1 MQDDAKKR
9 CVLIEHSIGTPV
21 GYTSGVLRC
30 AALAHPS
37 INARYDIQ
45 CRALSSDEY
54 PFETQ
59 GTVHNRK
66 DNALLCEILALA
78 PDVVGLSV
86 FSWNISFFSRF
97 TKMLR
102 LMAPECKIIWGGK
115 LPTNDFRRLAVENP
129 SVDCFC
135 IGEGELVLQN
145 YLLSLLDG
153 EPPREP
159 LPGTYMLVNGTY
171 RRGGSGPLPALGSLP
186 NPYVLRLIDS
196 SVTTT
201 AYIETLRGC
210 VYHCTFCDWGG
221 KSYRTYDDDYICDVV
236 RACLEQR
243 FNIIFFMDS
252 IFAVE
257 PERRKRFLRVAL
269 DHYNGHSKF
278 GFEVFVEHL
287 DEESRE
293 LLGELS
299 DRDAIV
305 KIEIGLQSGSEKT
318 LRTIK
323 RPHRRERFTERYNA
337 LVNRR
342 PHLQSRIQMDLIIGL
357 PGDTWQSYGAG
368 LNTLF
373 SMNPGLISTFP
384 LEIFPGSEMQETQMQ
399 EHGLVA
405 LDVPPYCLISTTTMS
420 AFEIQTLM
428 CLSWV
433 FCSVREILRESLF
446 YLHHALHEN
455 LFGFIEE
462 FRHWCVSTGRVS
474 SWFTYGTLQRH
485 IVNLVA
491 FASETLDTRLPATHA
506 TRVKQLLLY
515 ELAPFIVLHD
525 SREELAALW
534 HHPTREAP
542 LKDVIAPNSP
552 DTSRFFVLS
561 DFVTYPS
568 HPTSNQVALGAI
580 GQASIISVEIRGR
593 SFRRQILDW
602 SSAVSALAAAD
613 DRSIYVA
620 CGADAVW
627 QQLVGSMM
635 DELPVT
641 QDV

>member
-1 MQDDAKKR
+1 
-9 CVLIEHSIGTPV
+9 
-21 GYTSGVLRC
+21 
-30 AALAHPS
+30 
-37 INARYDIQ
+37 
-45 CRALSSDEY
+45 
-54 PFETQ
+54 
-59 GTVHNRK
+59 
-66 DNALLCEILALA
+66 
-78 PDVVGLSV
+78 
-86 FSWNISFFSRF
+86 
-97 TKMLR
+97 
-102 LMAPECKIIWGGK
+102 
-115 LPTNDFRRLAVENP
+115 
-129 SVDCFC
+129 
-135 IGEGELVLQN
+135 
-145 YLLSLLDG
+145 
-153 EPPREP
+153 
-159 LPGTYMLVNGTY
+159 
-171 RRGGSGPLPALGSLP
+171 
-186 NPYVLRLIDS
+186 
-196 SVTTT
+196 
-201 AYIETLRGC
+201 
-210 VYHCTFCDWGG
+210 
-221 KSYRTYDDDYICDVV
+221 
-236 RACLEQR
+236 
-243 FNIIFFMDS
+243 
-252 IFAVE
+252 
-257 PERRKRFLRVAL
+257 
-269 DHYNGHSKF
+269 
-278 GFEVFVEHL
+278 
-287 DEESRE
+287 
-293 LLGELS
+293 
-299 DRDAIV
+299 
-305 KIEIGLQSGSEKT
+305 
-318 LRTIK
+318 
-323 RPHRRERFTERYNA
+323 
-337 LVNRR
+337 
-342 PHLQSRIQMDLIIGL
+342 
-357 PGDTWQSYGAG
+357 
-368 LNTLF
+368 
-373 SMNPGLISTFP
+373 
-384 LEIFPGSEMQETQMQ
+384 MQ